1 MTGSVSDL
9 QDHATPPTFTLV
21 VTPPSTVFQVTLGP
35 GVTLPSG
42 IKNGSQVVVKTAS
55 SDSSNNEIIASA
67 VTLEE
72 PDDNEHEVE
81 VKGVVTSGNAASF
94 MIGSQAVVTSTA
106 TEFHDGT
113 AANVVP
119 GARVDVEGTVDAQ
132 GVLHADKVEFEEQQ
146 EQQEVEVK
154 GVITSGNATSFMIG
168 SQTVVTSTATEFHD
182 GTAAN
187 VVPGAHVEVEG
198 TLDAQGVLHADKVEF
213 EEQQEQQEV
222 EVKGV
227 ITSGNAASFMIGSQA
242 VVTSSA
248 TEFRDGSAAN
258 IVPGASVEAKGTLDA
273 QGILHADRVKFE
285 D

>member
-1 MTGSVSDL
+1 MWRTSARAVEALVIAAAVAACGGAGPGQGGTGGTVRSMTGSVSDL

-119 GARVDVEGTVDAQ
+119 GA
-132 GVLHADKVEFEEQQ
+132 
-146 EQQEVEVK
+146 
-154 GVITSGNATSFMIG
+154 
-168 SQTVVTSTATEFHD
+168 
-182 GTAAN
+182 
-187 VVPGAHVEVEG
+187 HVEVEG